1 MCQPGWGWGDQS
13 LWAAWLLGL
22 WALGRSPRRGMPSGS
37 LGEPGWVGC
46 PRVASEYQVLS
57 RVLSRVPSLWGMDGL
72 TSPGLPFFLSQERP
86 GQTDHGPLGPLAIE
100 PVPAPQ
106 L

>member
-1 MCQPGWGWGDQS
+1 MPTWVGLGGPEPLGSMAPEPVGSGKVPQERDAEWVPGR
-13 LWAAWLLGL
+13 A
-22 WALGRSPRRGMPSGS
+22 
-37 LGEPGWVGC
+37 GWVGC

-106 L
+106 H